1 MKGFEKVIGYDS
13 VKRELEMVC
22 DTIRNF
28 DKYKKL
34 GVNTPTGVLLYGEP
48 GVGKTLIA
56 NCMVEE
62 CNRKV
67 FVCRKDKEE
76 GLFIHKIEKIFK
88 DAEENA
94 PSIILFDDMD
104 KFANDGPFNKNS
116 SEYVAIQSLID
127 ETKDKNIFML
137 ATCNSINCLPDSL
150 LRAGRFDKVIRINN
164 PTGDDAVKIVGHYLS
179 QKKNIGDIDVLAIS
193 KILNG
198 KSCAQ
203 LEMVVNEA
211 GIYAGFS
218 NKEVIDMDDMVNACV
233 RVIFDAPESVNDTNH
248 KVIESTAYHEAGHA
262 VVAEILQP
270 GSVNIISIRQHTG
283 DTGGITAL
291 DLADTYWNDK
301 VLMEN
306 RVMSLLGGKAATEI
320 KFGSVDMGSNS
331 DLSRAFRIVD
341 RFVDNHCSY
350 GFDKFVLDKM
360 SSNDLLN
367 RKESQIYFE
376 MEKYYAQAKKIIF
389 DNIVFLDKLAK
400 ELMKKQTLIISDIK
414 RIREECRV

>member
-1 MKGFEKVIGYDS
+1 MKEFEKVIGYES
-13 VKRELEMVC
+13 VKRELKMVC
-22 DTIRNF
+22 DTIINS
-28 DKYKKL
+28 DKYKSL
-34 GVNTPTGVLLYGEP
+34 GVKTPTGVLLYGEP

-56 NCMVEE
+56 NCMIEA
-62 CNRKV
+62 CKRKV

-116 SEYVAIQSLID
+116 SEYVTIQSLID

-164 PTGDDAVKIVGHYLS
+164 PTGDDAVKIVEHYLS
-179 QKKNIGDIDVLAIS
+179 QKKHIGDIDALSIA

-211 GIYAGFS
+211 GIYAAFS
-218 NKEVIDMDDMVNACV
+218 NKEVIDMEDMVNACV
-233 RVIFDAPESVNDTNH
+233 RIIFDAPESVDNINS
-248 KVIESTAYHEAGHA
+248 KLLESIAYHEAGHA
-262 VVAEILQP
+262 VIAEILQP
-270 GSVNIISIRQHTG
+270 GSVSIISVRQHTG
-283 DTGGITAL
+283 DRCGITAL
-291 DLADTYWNDK
+291 EIGETYWNDK
-301 VLMEN
+301 EMMIN

-320 KFGSVDMGSNS
+320 KLGMVDMGANS
-331 DLSRAFRIVD
+331 DLSRAFRIVS
-341 RFVDNHCSY
+341 RIVDESCSY
-350 GFDKFVLDKM
+350 GFDKSVLDKYV
-360 SSNDLLN
+360 SNNLLQ
-367 RKESQIYFE
+367 RKESQISFE
-376 MEKYYAQAKKIIF
+376 MDRYYNKAKKIIF
-389 DNIVFLDKLAK
+389 DNMSFLDKLAK
-400 ELMKKQTLIISDIK
+400 ELMEKQTLIISDIK
-414 RIREECRV
+414 EIKKECGL